1 MTFAELFHSRGIGL
15 FASVPTDR
23 LKITHPSLAARA
35 ARATAAVFAAIPYAG
50 DGDEPTNLAAF
61 ARVRDY
67 HAFARALADELAAL
81 AAARYPEAYAAGFAD
96 HSPFD
101 EVHGAAFAG
110 LGVIGD
116 NGLLITTPHSSFV
129 FLFEF
134 LTDLPFGI
142 LADEGIPRG
151 TEAIRFCG
159 HCGRCAAACPGHCVG
174 GDKSRCLSAVTQKK
188 GALTKEEEAALRAA
202 PWVWGCDVCQNECP
216 YTAAAKARGTLAA
229 RIPYFAD
236 RLRVLRA
243 AQVAAMTEEEYKS
256 YPFSWRKREVILR
269 NLALKGDRLP

>member
-1 MTFAELFHSRGIGL
+1 MTFAEFFRTREIML
-15 FASVPTDR
+15 FAAVPTDR

-50 DGDEPTNLAAF
+50 GNDEVSNLAAF

-101 EVHGAAFAG
+101 EVHGAASAG

-116 NGLLITTPHSSFV
+116 NGLLITEPYSSFV

-142 LADEGIPRG
+142 LAEEGIPRG
-151 TEAIRFCG
+151 PETIRFCE

-174 GDKSRCLSAVTQKK
+174 GDKTRCLSAITQKK
-188 GALTKEEEAALRAA
+188 GALTGEEEDALRAA

-216 YTAAAKARGTLAA
+216 HTAAARARGTLAT

-236 RLRVLRA
+236 RLGILRA
-243 AQVAAMTEEEYKS
+243 AQLAAMTDEEYKR
-256 YPFSWRKREVILR
+256 YPFSWRKREILLR
-269 NLALKGDRLP
+269 NLAMKGDRLP